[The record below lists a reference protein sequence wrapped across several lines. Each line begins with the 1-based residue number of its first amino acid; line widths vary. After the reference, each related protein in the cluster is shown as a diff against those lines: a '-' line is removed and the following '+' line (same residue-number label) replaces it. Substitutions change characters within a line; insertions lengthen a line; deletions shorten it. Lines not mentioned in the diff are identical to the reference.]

1 MKQQFVD
8 AMLGI
13 RGRLLDHPAQ
23 LDPQVG
29 RLIDELRTAHAASSG
44 IEVVRENGAYEDEDG
59 QIKRFDGPREKA
71 LEREVE
77 ELRER
82 VKVLERIATDG
93 RETRLLSD
101 EIEKLR
107 DN

>member
-1 MKQQFVD
+1 MNLWEFIVIITVAGMIYSGWKSKH
-8 AMLGI
+8 L
-13 RGRLLDHPAQ
+13 AQ
-23 LDPQVG
+23 HG
-29 RLIDELRTAHAASSG
+29 
-44 IEVVRENGAYEDEDG
+44 VVVDEDG
-59 QIKRFDGPREKA
+59 KVQQIGTGREA
-71 LEREVE
+71 ELEREIQ

-107 DN
+107 EK

>member
-1 MKQQFVD
+1 MNL
-8 AMLGI
+8 AELIMLIGLAI
-13 RGRLLDHPAQ
+13 IVYVLLRAKHFSSM
-23 LDPQVG
+23 
-29 RLIDELRTAHAASSG
+29 SSG
-44 IEVVRENGAYEDEDG
+44 ARDADDAGRSGREAE
-59 QIKRFDGPREKA
+59 

-107 DN
+107 DK

>member
-1 MKQQFVD
+1 MSFWTAIVVIVAILAFTEVIKSRHRTRHGVTQDHRGDEHLVQQED
-8 AMLGI
+8 
-13 RGRLLDHPAQ
+13 PA
-23 LDPQVG
+23 LK
-29 RLIDELRTAHAASSG
+29 H
-44 IEVVRENGAYEDEDG
+44 
-59 QIKRFDGPREKA
+59 
-71 LEREVE
+71 EVE

-93 RETRLLSD
+93 GDTKRLVD

>member
-1 MKQQFVD
+1 MNLWEFI
-8 AMLGI
+8 MLISVAGMI
-13 RGRLLDHPAQ
+13 FSAWRSKHLARL
-23 LDPQVG
+23 
-29 RLIDELRTAHAASSG
+29 
-44 IEVVRENGAYEDEDG
+44 GAYQDDDG
-59 QIKRFDGPREKA
+59 KIHKLDAGREA
-71 LEREVE
+71 ELEREVR

-107 DN
+107 EK

>member
-1 MKQQFVD
+1 MSGWALAVVIIVAIVTFAEVIKTKHRTRH
-8 AMLGI
+8 GI
-13 RGRLLDHPAQ
+13 T
-23 LDPQVG
+23 
-29 RLIDELRTAHAASSG
+29 IDNAGNERAV
-44 IEVVRENGAYEDEDG
+44 ERENTEL
-59 QIKRFDGPREKA
+59 K
-71 LEREVE
+71 REVE